1 MACLWVVLF
10 FGGAILSPATGVCIN
25 AVPPRLRSFGSAIA
39 MFLYNLLG
47 YAAAPLVGGEVA
59 EYTSLKWSVFATR
72 AFAFAPLPAYQ

>member
-47 YAAAPLVGGEVA
+47 YAAAPLVGGYGGE
-59 EYTSLKWSVFATR
+59 SLR
-72 AFAFAPLPAYQ
+72 EQGAPPSGPVGW

>member
-47 YAAAPLVGGEVA
+47 YAAAPLVAEAMGGRGG
-59 EYTSLKWSVFATR
+59 SVKAKLDATR
-72 AFAFAPLPAYQ
+72 L